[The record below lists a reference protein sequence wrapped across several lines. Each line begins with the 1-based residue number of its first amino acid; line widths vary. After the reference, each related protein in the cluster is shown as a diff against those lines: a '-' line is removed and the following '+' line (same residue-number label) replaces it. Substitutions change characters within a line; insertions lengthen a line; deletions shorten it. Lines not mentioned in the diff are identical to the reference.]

1 MNVLHLYKSAPPE
14 DIGGVGVV
22 IQNISRYSSVQGVRH
37 RVLVCTKASEL
48 RVEQWPCGAEVY
60 FCPQMTTLASMPFSV
75 NYLRQFKQ
83 LLDWANILHFHHPFP
98 LQDLLY
104 LSARL
109 RRRMPP
115 AVVTYHSDV
124 VRQRFFNLLYTP
136 LARKFLRSVD
146 TVVATSP
153 NYVQSSMLLKT
164 LDRQVDVIPL
174 GVNPLTYPPVYPQV
188 QARLR
193 EQVGEG
199 FCLFLGALR
208 YYKGLSYLI
217 NAARETGIPVVIA
230 GRGEM
235 EPQLRHEAS
244 GASNI
249 HFITEVSEEEKVAL
263 LSLAQI
269 FVFPSHVR
277 SEAFGISLLEAQMM
291 RLPLITCEIETGTSY
306 VNQADVTGL
315 IVPPADSLALA
326 EAMRRL
332 HDDPSLC
339 RKMGFAGYARFLG
352 MFTAQ
357 EMASRYL
364 QLYRNMCERQENQ

>member
-22 IQNISRYSSVQGVRH
+22 IQNISRYSSLQGVRH

-48 RVEQWPCGAEVY
+48 RVEQWPCGTEVY

-75 NYLRQFKQ
+75 SYLRQFTQ

-153 NYVQSSMLLKT
+153 NYVESSRLLKT
-164 LDRQVDVIPL
+164 LDCKVEVIPL

-188 QARLR
+188 QSRLR

-217 NAARETGIPVVIA
+217 DAAKETGIPVVIA
-230 GRGEM
+230 GRGDM
-235 EPQLRHEAS
+235 ETQLRHEAA
-244 GASNI
+244 GAGNI
-249 HFITEVSEEEKVAL
+249 HFIPEVSEEEKIAL

-269 FVFPSHVR
+269 FVFPSHIR

-306 VNQADVTGL
+306 VNQANVTGL
-315 IVPPADSLALA
+315 IVPPADSSALA
-326 EAMRRL
+326 KAMRHL
-332 HDDPSLC
+332 HDDPARC
-339 RKMGFAGYARFLG
+339 RKMGFAGHARFLG

-357 EMASRYL
+357 KMASRYL
-364 QLYRNMCERQENQ
+364 QVYRNMCERQEG